1 MENKL
6 PFVIGLIGGLLMI
19 SAGAIG
25 GIGLWAYLPMI
36 VAILGL
42 PAEVAYYVN
51 LLLSVLS
58 WIASFG
64 GIAVIL
70 GSALFLVNRI
80 GTGRFIIGLGAGM
93 GIFSLIILFVGYY
106 VAGISP
112 VVWPL
117 ILLNSPALLG
127 AVLAVVARYMARPV
141 SSD

>member
-1 MENKL
+1 M
-6 PFVIGLIGGLLMI
+6 V
-19 SAGAIG
+19 SAGAVG

-36 VAILGL
+36 VAFLGL

-51 LLLSVLS
+51 LLLSALS

-64 GIAVIL
+64 GVAVIF

-93 GIFSLIILFVGYY
+93 GIFSLIILFAGYF
-106 VAGISP
+106 VAGIAP

-117 ILLNSPALLG
+117 IFLNSPALLG
-127 AVLAVVARYMARPV
+127 AVLAVVARYMASPI